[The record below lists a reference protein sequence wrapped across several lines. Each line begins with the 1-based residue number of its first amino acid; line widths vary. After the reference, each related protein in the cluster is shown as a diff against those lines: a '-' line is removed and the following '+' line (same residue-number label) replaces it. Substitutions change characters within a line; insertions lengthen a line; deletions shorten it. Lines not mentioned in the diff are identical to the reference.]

1 MPALY
6 FYPQDRQFWLYHSG
20 AVIFVSGIT
29 LLSMLFLGDP
39 SAFNNTVSLVWAL
52 PYSYA
57 VLLFRFLYK
66 QRQWQQRSIP
76 TLIALI
82 LLYSSITG
90 VMVMAAVLMMT
101 LPFFWTTL
109 TQDPANFDT
118 SSFIFRNLIGG
129 SLNTQLFICSWIFVY
144 AYISNSRKT
153 RATEINNLRLQHSL
167 KEAQLSNLANQL
179 NPHFLFNALNNIRF
193 MMHENTT
200 HAENMLIALSDILRY
215 SLASS
220 EHAKV
225 TLSQELDIIGRYI
238 SIVSIQME
246 ERLQYSQ
253 RVEATLQHY
262 LLPPM
267 MLQML
272 IENAI
277 KHGVDNIAGG
287 GRLDLTAEE
296 HESTLVFTI
305 SNDFAAIRAD
315 SARTTSTGETPGATI
330 DATTGAT
337 TNMGIGLDNIRQRL
351 LLLYGQQA
359 NLHITNQQ
367 TAGAVQQFVVTLTI
381 PKERNR

>member
-6 FYPQDRQFWLYHSG
+6 FYPRDRQFWLFHSG
-20 AVIFVSGIT
+20 ALLFVCGIT
-29 LLSMLFLGDP
+29 LLSIFFLGDF
-39 SAFNNTVSLVWAL
+39 SGFNIMASVVWAL
-52 PYSYA
+52 PYTYA
-57 VLLFRFLYK
+57 VLLLRFIYK
-66 QRQWQQRSIP
+66 QRQWQQKSI
-76 TLIALI
+76 TALI
-82 LLYSSITG
+82 TMIILYSTVAG
-90 VMVMAAVLMMT
+90 VLVVASVLLLT
-101 LPFFWTTL
+101 LPFFWTIL
-109 TQDPANFDT
+109 SQSQAHFDT

-144 AYISNSRKT
+144 AYISNSRRT

-167 KEAQLSNLANQL
+167 KEAQLTNLANQL

-193 MMHENTT
+193 MIHENTA

-246 ERLQYSQ
+246 ARLQYSQ

-287 GRLDLTAEE
+287 GRLELTAEE
-296 HESTLVFTI
+296 HEATLVFTI

-315 SARTTSTGETPGATI
+315 SAHTTSTSETPGATI
-330 DATTGAT
+330 GATIDTT

-359 NLHITNQQ
+359 SLHITNQQ
-367 TAGAVQQFVVTLTI
+367 TAGAMHQFVVTLTI

>member
-118 SSFIFRNLIGG
+118 GNFIFRNLIGG
-129 SLNTQLFICSWIFVY
+129 SLNTQLFICSWICIY
-144 AYISNSRKT
+144 AYIGNSRRT
-153 RATEINNLRLQHSL
+153 RATEINNLRLQHGL
-167 KEAQLSNLANQL
+167 KEAQLSNLSNQL

-193 MMHENTT
+193 MVHENSTQ
-200 HAENMLIALSDILRY
+200 AENMIIALSDVLRY

-225 TLSQELDIIGRYI
+225 SIGQELDIIDRYI

-246 ERLQYSQ
+246 DRLHFSQ
-253 RVEATLQHY
+253 NVAPVLQRY

-277 KHGVDNIAGG
+277 KHGVDTIEGG
-287 GRLDLTAEE
+287 GRLDVTAAE
-296 HESTLVFTI
+296 HDSTLVFTI
-305 SNDFAAIRAD
+305 SNDLQAD
-315 SARTTSTGETPGATI
+315 IANQS
-330 DATTGAT
+330 TTGKANET
-337 TNMGIGLDNIRQRL
+337 TNMGIGLENIRQRL

-359 NLHITNQQ
+359 SLHISNHQSEH
-367 TAGAVQQFVVTLTI
+367 AVPQFVVTLTI
-381 PKERNR
+381 PKELSR

>member
-6 FYPQDRQFWLYHSG
+6 FYPRDRQFWLFHSG
-20 AVIFVSGIT
+20 ALLFVCGIT

-39 SAFNNTVSLVWAL
+39 SAFNITASLVWAL
-52 PYSYA
+52 PYTYA
-57 VLLFRFLYK
+57 VLLLRFLYK
-66 QRQWQQRSIP
+66 QRQWQQKSI
-76 TLIALI
+76 TALI
-82 LLYSSITG
+82 SMIILYSTVTG
-90 VMVMAAVLMMT
+90 ILVVASVLLLT
-101 LPFFWTTL
+101 LPLFWTTL
-109 TQDPANFDT
+109 SQSQAHFDT
-118 SSFIFRNLIGG
+118 GSFIFRNLIGG

-144 AYISNSRKT
+144 AYISNSRRT

-167 KEAQLSNLANQL
+167 KDAQLSNLSNQL

-220 EHAKV
+220 EHVKV
-225 TLSQELDIIGRYI
+225 TLNQELDIIGRYI

-253 RVEATLQHY
+253 QVAPALQHY

-277 KHGVDNIAGG
+277 KHGLDSIAGG
-287 GRLDLTAEE
+287 GRLSLTAAE
-296 HESTLVFTI
+296 HDATLVFSI
-305 SNDFAAIRAD
+305 SNDLAP
-315 SARTTSTGETPGATI
+315 TSTNMTTNSTTQ
-330 DATTGAT
+330 ATTQAT
-337 TNMGIGLDNIRQRL
+337 TNIGIGLDNIRQRL
-351 LLLYGQQA
+351 LLLYGEQA
-359 NLHITNQQ
+359 SLHISNHQSEH
-367 TAGAVQQFVVTLTI
+367 AMPQFVVTLTI
-381 PKERNR
+381 PKELSQ

>member
-1 MPALY
+1 
-6 FYPQDRQFWLYHSG
+6 
-20 AVIFVSGIT
+20 
-29 LLSMLFLGDP
+29 
-39 SAFNNTVSLVWAL
+39 L

-90 VMVMAAVLMMT
+90 VMVVAAVLMMT

-118 SSFIFRNLIGG
+118 SNFIFRNLIGG
-129 SLNTQLFICSWIFVY
+129 SLNTQLFICSWIFIY
-144 AYISNSRKT
+144 AYIGNSRRT
-153 RATEINNLRLQHSL
+153 RATELNNLRLQHSL
-167 KEAQLSNLANQL
+167 KEAQLSNLSNQL

-193 MMHENTT
+193 MVHENSKQ
-200 HAENMLIALSDILRY
+200 AENMIIALSDVLRY

-225 TLSQELDIIGRYI
+225 SIRQELDIIERYI

-246 ERLQYSQ
+246 DRLHFSQ
-253 RVEATLQHY
+253 NVAPDLQRY

-277 KHGVDNIAGG
+277 KHGVDTIEGG
-287 GRLDLTAEE
+287 GRLDVTAAE
-296 HESTLVFTI
+296 HDATLVFTI
-305 SNDFAAIRAD
+305 SNDLPAG
-315 SARTTSTGETPGATI
+315 TTNPSTNGNANE
-330 DATTGAT
+330 T
-337 TNMGIGLDNIRQRL
+337 TNMGIGLENIRQRL

-359 NLHITNQQ
+359 SLPISNHQSEH
-367 TAGAVQQFVVTLTI
+367 AVPQFVVTLII
-381 PKERNR
+381 PKERSR